1 METVTLFK
9 LLTIS
14 DLKDILRL
22 LRLLMI
28 GKITC
33 TLLKKF
39 LLKF

>member
-9 LLTIS
+9 LLTVS

-22 LRLLMI
+22 LRLPVI
-28 GKITC
+28 DKITC